1 MASHGRYKDNAENRR
16 LHRVGQEYGRPA
28 VDKVGSDAKKQ
39 PSDFSK
45 FTKENG
51 KIDVLEAVLARFPE
65 LKPLVKQ
72 GKSGKPNVEGFTE
85 SAVRK
90 LGVDWNE
97 ARAFVESIYAEN
109 RKIAEKQKQSSDED
123 VLAGRGTATQI
134 LNLYNEKGAVVL
146 GALKKTPDKVLLE
159 LMEILRGNIRIAKD
173 SDSIEVLQ
181 QGCREVAL
189 LNSIKNEM
197 AERMRAEKENE
208 KEEEAAKASKEAD
221 EEMKRSGEKYTKV
234 RLEECPMSSKVN
246 LKKYLSDKNRRAVDD
261 EMESMRKGDI
271 KFAKAVYENLVNK
284 FNENFDSTAK
294 AVRAMNLYR
303 ILQLKDIIEEKEKS
317 SDGEIE
323 KILGIRK
330 GEPMSH
336 EQADEMRANPNYKT
350 GEFKYMNNCQV
361 CVLAY
366 EMRRRGYDVEAAPYL
381 SDKKSVTYRLSLM
394 PSNAFYFQK
403 NSSGRPI
410 PMESTPVL
418 SGNVGRSKFNRAMWN
433 TYKENLMYNTRA
445 EGRYFL
451 SVRWRKGNCGHV
463 IMAERNGGILTF
475 FDPQCGRYVDIEEY
489 AGRIDARVFR
499 IVRVDN
505 LELNPD
511 IIKESP
517 ILPIKH

>member
-28 VDKVGSDAKKQ
+28 VDKVKPDAKKQ
-39 PSDFSK
+39 PFDFSK
-45 FTKENG
+45 FIKENG

-109 RKIAEKQKQSSDED
+109 RKIAEKQKQTSDED

-159 LMEILRGNIRIAKD
+159 LMEILRGNIRIAQD
-173 SDSIEVLQ
+173 SDSIEVLK

-197 AERMRAEKENE
+197 AERMRAEKERE
-208 KEEEAAKASKEAD
+208 KEEEALKAAKEAD

-271 KFAKAVYENLVNK
+271 KFAKTVYENLVNK

-303 ILQLKDIIEEKEKS
+303 ILQLKDIIEKKEKS

-350 GEFKYMNNCQV
+350 REFKYMNNCQV

-366 EMRRRGYDVEAAPYL
+366 EMRRRGYDVEAVPYSL
-381 SDKKSVTYRLSLM
+381 DKKSVTYRLSLM

-403 NSSGRPI
+403 DSSDRPI
-410 PMESTPVL
+410 PMESTPVP

-445 EGRYFL
+445 DGRYFL

-463 IMAERNGGILTF
+463 IMAERADGILTF

-511 IIKESP
+511 IIKENP
-517 ILPIKH
+517 VLPVKH

>member
-1 MASHGRYKDNAENRR
+1 MASHGRYKDNSENRR
-16 LHRVGQEYGRPA
+16 LHRVGQEYGRPS
-28 VDKVGSDAKKQ
+28 VDKESQQKQ
-39 PSDFSK
+39 PFDSSK
-45 FTKENG
+45 FVKDDG
-51 KIDVLEAVLARFPE
+51 LIDPVEAVIARFPE
-65 LKPLVKQ
+65 LKHLVKRSK
-72 GKSGKPNVEGFTE
+72 GEKPDVSAFTE
-85 SAVRK
+85 SAVREA
-90 LGVDWNE
+90 GVDWDK

-109 RKIAEKQKQSSDED
+109 RKIRERQKQSSDED

-146 GALKKTPDKVLLE
+146 GALRKTPDKVLLE
-159 LMEILRGNIRIAKD
+159 LMEIPRENIRIAKD
-173 SDSIEVLQ
+173 SDSIEELQ

-197 AERMRAEKENE
+197 AERMRAERERE
-208 KEEEAAKASKEAD
+208 KKEEAAKASKEAD

-271 KFAKAVYENLVNK
+271 KFAKTVYENLVNK

-303 ILQLKDIIEEKEKS
+303 ILQLKDIIEEKGKS

-403 NSSGRPI
+403 NSSDRPI

-418 SGNVGRSKFNRAMWN
+418 SGDIGRSKFNRAMWN

-511 IIKESP
+511 IIKENP